1 MKKVKVAH
9 IATIDVS
16 LRTLLLNQMRSLQE
30 AGYEIVGISS
40 PGPYVAEIRA
50 AGIRHIPVPMTRRVT
65 PFRDL
70 LSLYRLYRVLR
81 GERFTIVHVHTMKPI
96 LLGQLAARLAG
107 VPIVLS
113 TIHGFYFHDHMRP
126 AKRRFFIMLEKWAAM
141 FSDLMLS
148 QNSEDIQT
156 AVRERICPAEKIKHL
171 GNGIDVGRFHRARL
185 NRQVLERKRGDLGL
199 REGSVVGFVGRLV
212 AEKGILE
219 LLSAARTVLQRI
231 PSTQFLIIGPID
243 HEKADALTPEIARA
257 YGVEDACVF
266 TGARDDIQ
274 DLYALMDILVLPS
287 HREGFPRAPMEA
299 SAMGVPCVVTNIRG
313 CRETVEQGRNGVLVP
328 LGDVPALAAAIVD
341 LLARPEQARHMG
353 DEGRRMAIE
362 RFDEQRV
369 FEKVRAEYAG
379 LLATKG
385 LVASKMVSETG
396 SLA

>member
-70 LSLYRLYRVLR
+70 LSLYQLYRVLR

>member
-1 MKKVKVAH
+1 
-9 IATIDVS
+9 
-16 LRTLLLNQMRSLQE
+16 
-30 AGYEIVGISS
+30 
-40 PGPYVAEIRA
+40 
-50 AGIRHIPVPMTRRVT
+50 
-65 PFRDL
+65 
-70 LSLYRLYRVLR
+70 
-81 GERFTIVHVHTMKPI
+81 
-96 LLGQLAARLAG
+96 
-107 VPIVLS
+107 
-113 TIHGFYFHDHMRP
+113 MRP

>member
-30 AGYEIVGISS
+30 AGYEVVGISS

-70 LSLYRLYRVLR
+70 LSLYQLYRVLR

>member
-30 AGYEIVGISS
+30 AGYEVVGISS

-70 LSLYRLYRVLR
+70 LSLYQLYRVLR

-369 FEKVRAEYAG
+369 FERVRAEYAR
-379 LLATKG
+379 LLAVKG
-385 LVASKMVSETG
+385 LVASEMVSETG